1 MRSSERSSEL
11 VSPGHLARKAVIYVR
26 QSTPHQVL
34 TNQESLRAQYALKKR
49 ATELGWRADDVE
61 VIDADLGFSGSE
73 AGHRAGFKEL
83 TARVTLGQ
91 IGIVLSSEVTR
102 LSRNC
107 SDWYPLLDICGYKSC
122 LIADHDGV
130 YDPATVNGRL
140 VLGLK
145 GTLSEMELHTIRG
158 RLTAGLVNKAER
170 GELALRLLTG
180 LVRDEHGLVHK
191 DPNLEIQDR
200 ISLVFETFLKLRTAG
215 KVLRFLNINELLL
228 PRCDGRIFGDI
239 LWKRPTIETVTSIL
253 KNPAYA
259 GAFVYGRNSHTTT
272 HTPQGT
278 VVRAKRLD
286 MEQWRIVVKD
296 KYPAYVDWETFE
308 RIQKMLKD
316 NHAEY
321 QRNKSRGVPRA
332 GKALLAGLLYCGEC
346 GHKMMVR
353 YTGATRYLCTFFHR
367 QSGAPFCQNLP
378 AEPVD
383 GAVVEAFFEALSPV
397 ELDLYEKAMA
407 GRQEMADEAE
417 HARQQQLQ
425 RLHYQ
430 AELARRRFERAD
442 PDNRLVAAELER
454 RWEVALRE
462 LRQAEESEAAERHAV
477 QHEDGSVPAGL
488 TEELKAAFKA
498 VGQRLPEIWDKDLL
512 SQPQRKALVRCL
524 IEKIIVQRIAPD
536 LIQTRI
542 VWKGGLTTT
551 FEVPTTVGAF
561 FDLSGAQEMERLVV
575 ELFKE
580 GKTDRQIARR
590 LTEMGHRSPQRKHV
604 VRSTVQT
611 IRHRHGLIR
620 GGRVKGES
628 RAHHIPG
635 CLTLSEVARRLEV
648 PKPWIYNRVYNGV
661 IQVVKDDKTGLYL
674 FPDDP
679 ATVERFRELKEGKI
693 RKLQF

>member
-1 MRSSERSSEL
+1 MSNSEQL
-11 VSPGHLARKAVIYVR
+11 VTAGHLARKAVIYVR

-34 TNQESLRAQYALKKR
+34 TNHESLALQYALKKR
-49 ATELGWRADDVE
+49 ATALGWRADDVE

-73 AGHRAGFKEL
+73 AAHRAGFKEL
-83 TARVTLGQ
+83 TARIALSR

-107 SDWYPLLDICGYKSC
+107 SDWYPLLDICGYKGC

-170 GELALRLLTG
+170 GELALQLPTG

-191 DPNLEIQDR
+191 DPNLEVQDR
-200 ISLVFETFLKLRTAG
+200 ISFIFEAFLRLRTAG
-215 KVLRFLNINELLL
+215 KVLRVLNKGELTL
-228 PRCDGRIFGDI
+228 PRRDRFGDV
-239 LWKRPTIETVTSIL
+239 LWKRPTIEIVTSIL

-272 HTPQGT
+272 HGPQGT
-278 VVRAKRLD
+278 VVRAKRLP

-321 QRNKSRGVPRA
+321 QRNKTRGVPRS
-332 GKALLAGLLYCGEC
+332 GKAQLAGLLYCGEC

-353 YTGATRYLCTFFHR
+353 YTGAIRYLCTFFHR

-383 GAVVEAFFEALSPV
+383 AAVVEAFFEALSPV

-407 GRQEMADEAE
+407 GRREMKNEAE

-425 RLHYQ
+425 RLRYQ

-454 RWEVALRE
+454 RWEVALRK
-462 LRQAEESEAAERHAV
+462 LRQAEESEAAERHK
-477 QHEDGSVPAGL
+477 DGSVPVEL
-488 TEELKAAFKA
+488 TEELKSAFKA
-498 VGQRLPEIWDKDLL
+498 IGQRLPEVWEKDLL
-512 SQPQRKALVRCL
+512 SQQQRKALLRCL
-524 IEKIIVQRIAPD
+524 IEKAIIQRIAPD
-536 LIQTRI
+536 LIRTRI

-551 FEVPTTVGAF
+551 FEVSTTVGAF
-561 FDLSGAQEMERLVV
+561 ADLSGAEEMERVAV
-575 ELFKE
+575 KLFEE
-580 GKTDRQIARR
+580 GNSDKQIARH
-590 LTEMGHRSPQRKHV
+590 LTEMGHRSPQKTYV
-604 VRSTVQT
+604 LATTVQT
-611 IRHRHGLIR
+611 IRRRQGLLW
-620 GGRVKGES
+620 GGKVSGET
-628 RAHHIPG
+628 RTHHVAG
-635 CLTLSEVARRLEV
+635 YLTLPEVAKQLEV
-648 PKPWIYNRVYNGV
+648 PNPWIYTRIYNGT
-661 IQVVKDDKTGLYL
+661 IQITKDARTGLYL
-674 FPDDP
+674 FPEEP
-679 ATVERFRELKEGKI
+679 ATVEKFRELKEGKI
-693 RKLQF
+693 QKLRF

>member
-1 MRSSERSSEL
+1 MSNSEQL
-11 VSPGHLARKAVIYVR
+11 VTAGHLARKAVIYVR

-34 TNQESLRAQYALKKR
+34 TNQESLALQYALKKR
-49 ATELGWRADDVE
+49 ATALGWCADDVE
-61 VIDADLGFSGSE
+61 VIDADLGFSGAE
-73 AGHRAGFKEL
+73 AGHREGFKEL
-83 TARVTLGQ
+83 SARVALGQ

-107 SDWYPLLDICGYKSC
+107 SDWYPLLDICGYKGC

-170 GELALRLLTG
+170 GELALQLPTG
-180 LVRDEHGLVHK
+180 LVRDEHGLVRK
-191 DPNLEIQDR
+191 DPNLEVQDR
-200 ISLVFETFLKLRTAG
+200 ISLVFESFLRMRTAG
-215 KVLRFLNINELLL
+215 KVLRALNEGKLTL
-228 PRCDGRIFGDI
+228 PRRDRFGDV
-239 LWKRPTIETVTSIL
+239 LWKRPTIEIVTSIL

-272 HTPQGT
+272 HGPQGT
-278 VVRAKRLD
+278 VVRAKRLP

-308 RIQKMLKD
+308 RIQQMLQD

-321 QRNKSRGVPRA
+321 QRNKSRGVPRS

-353 YTGATRYLCTFFHR
+353 YAGATRYLCTFFHR

-407 GRQEMADEAE
+407 GRQEMKDEVE
-417 HARQQQLQ
+417 HARRQQLE
-425 RLHYQ
+425 RLRYQ
-430 AELARRRFERAD
+430 AELARRRFERCD

-462 LRQAEESEAAERHAV
+462 LRQAEEREAAE
-477 QHEDGSVPAGL
+477 QHKDGSVPAGL
-488 TEELKAAFKA
+488 SDGLKAAFKA
-498 VGQRLPEIWDKDLL
+498 IGQRLPEVWDKDLL
-512 SQPQRKALVRCL
+512 SQQQRKALLRCL
-524 IEKIIVQRIAPD
+524 IEKIIVQRIAAD

-551 FEVPTTVGAF
+551 FEVSTTVGAF
-561 FDLSGAQEMERLVV
+561 ADLSGAEEMERLVV
-575 ELFKE
+575 KLFEE
-580 GKTDRQIARR
+580 GNSDKQIARCLNGDGPSLPTEDVRARHHSPDHPPQTRVALGRKSERRDTHAPRGR
-590 LTEMGHRSPQRKHV
+590 LLHP
-604 VRSTVQT
+604 
-611 IRHRHGLIR
+611 
-620 GGRVKGES
+620 
-628 RAHHIPG
+628 P
-635 CLTLSEVARRLEV
+635 
-648 PKPWIYNRVYNGV
+648 
-661 IQVVKDDKTGLYL
+661 
-674 FPDDP
+674 
-679 ATVERFRELKEGKI
+679 
-693 RKLQF
+693 

>member
-1 MRSSERSSEL
+1 MRSSEF
-11 VSPGHLARKAVIYVR
+11 VTPQHLARKAVIYVR
-26 QSTPHQVL
+26 QSTPNQVL
-34 TNQESLRAQYALKKR
+34 TNRESLRLQYALKER
-49 ATELGWRADDVE
+49 ATRLGWRADDVE
-61 VIDADLGFSGSE
+61 VIDSDLGFTGSE
-73 AGHRAGFKEL
+73 ASNREGFKEL
-83 TARVTLGQ
+83 TARVTLGRV
-91 IGIVLSSEVTR
+91 GIILSSEVTR

-107 SDWYPLLDICGYKSC
+107 SDWYPLLDICGYKGT

-145 GTLSEMELHTIRG
+145 GTLSEMELHAISSRM
-158 RLTAGLVNKAER
+158 RAGILSKAER
-170 GELALRLLTG
+170 GELALKLPTG
-180 LVRDEHGLVHK
+180 LVRDEHGLVCK

-200 ISLVFETFLKLRTAG
+200 ICLVFESFLRLRSAN
-215 KVLRFLNINELLL
+215 KVLLFFNEGGLLV
-228 PRCDGRIFGDI
+228 PRLDGRSLGDI
-239 LWKRPTIETVTSIL
+239 VWKRPMIHTITSIL

-272 HTPQGT
+272 RGPNGT
-278 VVRAKRLD
+278 VMKTKRLR

-296 KYPAYVDWETFE
+296 KYPAYVGWEAFE
-308 RIQKMLKD
+308 RIQQMLQD

-321 QRNKSRGVPRA
+321 ASKMTRGVPRE
-332 GKALLAGLLYCGEC
+332 GKALLAGLVYCGEC
-346 GHKMMVR
+346 SHKMTVR
-353 YTGATRYLCTFFHR
+353 YSGATRYLCAFF
-367 QSGAPFCQNLP
+367 QQQYGDPFCQNLP
-378 AEPVD
+378 AEAVD
-383 GAVVEAFFEALSPV
+383 ARVAEAFLEALSPV

-407 GRQEMADEAE
+407 ACEEMAGAAE
-417 HARQQQLQ
+417 HARRQQLQ

-454 RWEVALRE
+454 RWEGALRE
-462 LRQAEESEAAERHAV
+462 LRHAEEGEAAGER
-477 QHEDGSVPAGL
+477 ENEPTPAKL
-488 TEELKAAFKA
+488 TEGLKSAFKDI
-498 VGQRLPEIWDKDLL
+498 GRRLPEIWDGQML
-512 SQPQRKALVRCL
+512 SQQQKKSLVRCL
-524 IEKIIVQRIAPD
+524 IEKVILRRIAPD

-542 VWKGGLTTT
+542 VWKGGITTT
-551 FEVPTTVGAF
+551 FEVSTTVGAF

-580 GKTDRQIARR
+580 DKTDRQIARR

-635 CLTLSEVARRLEV
+635 CLTLSEVARELEV
-648 PKPWIYNRVYNGV
+648 PKPWMYNRIYNGA
-661 IQVVKDDKTGLYL
+661 IQVVKDDRTGLYL

-679 ATVERFRELKEGKI
+679 ATIERFRELKEGKVS
-693 RKLQF
+693 KLQF